1 MKYVYFE
8 YFMVVLLGLL
18 AVLAMVGSGNWVWVI
33 ASILGVYAIMP
44 HVTKRHV

>member
-1 MKYVYFE
+1 MNYLHFE

-18 AVLAMVGSGNWVWVI
+18 TVLAMVASGNWVWVI

-44 HVTKRHV
+44 HVAKRHV